1 MKRGGILH
9 GELSHVVAQLGH
21 TDLLAVAD
29 AGLPIPDGVRRVDL
43 ALVPGVPGFL
53 QTVRA
58 LLGEIVV
65 ERAVIAQEMASR
77 NPDLHR
83 ELREALN
90 GVVLEEVPHEEVKRR
105 VAGARAVVRTGEWTP
120 YANVLLQCGVAF

>member
-65 ERAVIAQEMASR
+65 ERAVIAREMASR

>member
-58 LLGEIVV
+58 LLDEIVV
-65 ERAVIAQEMASR
+65 ERAVIAREMASR
-77 NPDLHR
+77 NPGLHR
-83 ELREALN
+83 ELREVLS
-90 GVVLEEVPHEEVKRR
+90 GVPLEEVPHEEVKRR

>member
-105 VAGARAVVRTGEWTP
+105 AAGARAVVRTGEWTP